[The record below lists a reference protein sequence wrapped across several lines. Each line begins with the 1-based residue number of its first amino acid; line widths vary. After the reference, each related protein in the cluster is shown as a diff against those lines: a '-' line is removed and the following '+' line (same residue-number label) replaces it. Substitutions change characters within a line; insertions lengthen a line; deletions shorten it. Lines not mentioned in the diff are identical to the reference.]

1 MCINKL
7 AALLTKMTGLYYLGG
22 NIGGAVV
29 NYGTAA
35 IELFKEAACG
45 QDIELKNLQTALK
58 YYTTH
63 IVECMLDYAEEG
75 AKSELGIFLEMVDYA
90 GDFKY

>member
-7 AALLTKMTGLYYLGG
+7 AALLTKMTSLYYLGG

-35 IELFKEAACG
+35 IELFKEASCG
-45 QDIELKNLQTALK
+45 QDIELKNL
-58 YYTTH
+58 
-63 IVECMLDYAEEG
+63 
-75 AKSELGIFLEMVDYA
+75 
-90 GDFKY
+90 